1 VPALSAIVTAC
12 SMTLACSSDSNGGV
26 TIGNGASGSGASAGN
41 SGGNGTSNGGTG
53 SGSGGASS
61 TGNGGSGIGFAGN
74 LGNAGGAGGKA
85 GNGTPEVCD
94 GIDNDGNDIID
105 DVDVGHDGICDCLNI
120 ATLGQIG
127 PWSNGGNVFASWLNA
142 RSPQGAVA
150 LDDQELTPSLLQN
163 FQVIVSLHVGTME
176 IDGNGK
182 KVPGHHAF
190 SEPEVEAFHAW
201 VENGGGAMTT
211 IGYFNDEKKE
221 VVNVNTLLNPLG
233 VGYST
238 TKLDLSGFVTDWVAH
253 PVTMGISSINT
264 QNGVEPAPLGTALAH
279 GPSQRLALTVNE
291 VGKGRVVVWGDEW
304 ITYDSEWA
312 DVENQQVELFWV
324 NILKWLSP
332 PNTCQVP
339 IPPEIIR

>member
-1 VPALSAIVTAC
+1 MLNWRAPRAVALLALLGAGCLSA
-12 SMTLACSSDSNGGV
+12 ACSSDSGGGIS
-26 TIGNGASGSGASAGN
+26 IGNGAGGTAAAGASTA
-41 SGGNGTSNGGTG
+41 
-53 SGSGGASS
+53 
-61 TGNGGSGIGFAGN
+61 NGGSS
-74 LGNAGGAGGKA
+74 NAGSTGSASGGTAIAFGGSTGAAGTAGQS

-150 LDDQELTPSLLQN
+150 LDDQELSADLLRP
-163 FQVIVSLHVGTME
+163 FQIVVTLHVGTME
-176 IDGNGK
+176 VKGNGHS
-182 KVPGHHAF
+182 VAAHHAF
-190 SEPEVEAFHAW
+190 SDAEVAAFEGW
-201 VENGGGAMTT
+201 VKNGGGAMTT
-211 IGYFNDEKKE
+211 IGYFNDEAKE
-221 VVNVNTLLNPLG
+221 VVNVNRLLSSLG
-233 VGYST
+233 VAYSST
-238 TKLDLSGFVTDWVAH
+238 NLDLTGFVTNWMQH
-253 PVTMGISSINT
+253 PVTLGISSINT
-264 QNGVEPAPLGTALAH
+264 QNGVEPAPLGTVLAR
-279 GPSQRLALTVNE
+279 GANQRLALTVNE
-291 VGKGRVVVWGDEW
+291 VGSGRVVVWGDEW

-332 PNTCQVP
+332 PNRCQVP